1 MTGNTDFEGGI
12 FVFGGELNEW
22 KSSLPYLL
30 NVQRTKSVAL
40 ASLECWSCA
49 KMQAFISFVV
59 HVIVV
64 PRVLLT
70 TRWRFLG
77 FRKL

>member
-12 FVFGGELNEW
+12 IVFGGELNEW

-49 KMQAFISFVV
+49 KMQAFISFVKKKKKKKKV
-59 HVIVV
+59 G
-64 PRVLLT
+64 PSTLL
-70 TRWRFLG
+70 
-77 FRKL
+77 